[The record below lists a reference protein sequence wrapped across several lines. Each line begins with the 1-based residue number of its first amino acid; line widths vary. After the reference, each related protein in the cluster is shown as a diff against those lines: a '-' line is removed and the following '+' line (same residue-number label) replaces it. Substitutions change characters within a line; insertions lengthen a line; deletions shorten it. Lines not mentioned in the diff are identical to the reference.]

1 MDYPGKVK
9 KDDTVIFVDKNVITC
24 PNKKTPLWNLHP
36 KVYIELKK
44 EVTDLKALGK
54 NTEIESVVDDI
65 KTILDMKLSNI
76 G

>member
-44 EVTDLKALGK
+44 EVALCPYCGQK
-54 NTEIESVVDDI
+54 YKINNYDE
-65 KTILDMKLSNI
+65 
-76 G
+76 